1 MIKKKF
7 LTRRVVTM
15 LRAIMALLFAFLFL
29 VVGIPVLGI
38 EWLYGKI
45 NKKGAELSSL
55 RIVQWAFSTIIG
67 ICDTDVIVKGA
78 ENIPAEEAVVYVG
91 NHRSIFDV
99 VIGYTHCPGLTG
111 FIAKDNLEKIP
122 LLRVW
127 MRRLHCLFLDRTN
140 PRDGLRV
147 ILAAIDDIKRGIS
160 IFVFPEGTRT
170 KTGQMAPFKEGT
182 FKISTKTGC
191 AIIPVAITGTD
202 EILRNHMPFV
212 KKTTVVFHYGKP
224 IYPDQLEADQ
234 KKHIGAYTQSVI
246 ADMLSEEKDLIL

>member
-67 ICDTDVIVKGA
+67 ICGTDVIVKGA

-99 VIGYTHCPGLTG
+99 VIGIHT
-111 FIAKDNLEKIP
+111 
-122 LLRVW
+122 V
-127 MRRLHCLFLDRTN
+127 
-140 PRDGLRV
+140 
-147 ILAAIDDIKRGIS
+147 RG
-160 IFVFPEGTRT
+160 
-170 KTGQMAPFKEGT
+170 
-182 FKISTKTGC
+182 
-191 AIIPVAITGTD
+191 
-202 EILRNHMPFV
+202 
-212 KKTTVVFHYGKP
+212 
-224 IYPDQLEADQ
+224 
-234 KKHIGAYTQSVI
+234 
-246 ADMLSEEKDLIL
+246 

>member
-1 MIKKKF
+1 
-7 LTRRVVTM
+7 M

-67 ICDTDVIVKGA
+67 ICGTDVIVKGA

-170 KTGQMAPFKEGT
+170 KTG
-182 FKISTKTGC
+182 C
-191 AIIPVAITGTD
+191 AVIPVAITGTD

-246 ADMLSEEKDLIL
+246 ADMLSEDKDLIL

>member
-1 MIKKKF
+1 
-7 LTRRVVTM
+7 M

-67 ICDTDVIVKGA
+67 ICGTDVIVKGA

-160 IFVFPEGTRT
+160 IFVFPEERVPKPVRWHLSRRALSRSPPRPVVPLSRLPSQAPMRSCATICHLSKRRPLSFT
-170 KTGQMAPFKEGT
+170 MASRSIR
-182 FKISTKTGC
+182 IS
-191 AIIPVAITGTD
+191 
-202 EILRNHMPFV
+202 
-212 KKTTVVFHYGKP
+212 
-224 IYPDQLEADQ
+224 
-234 KKHIGAYTQSVI
+234 
-246 ADMLSEEKDLIL
+246 

>member
-1 MIKKKF
+1 MRKSHSC
-7 LTRRVVTM
+7 
-15 LRAIMALLFAFLFL
+15 A
-29 VVGIPVLGI
+29 
-38 EWLYGKI
+38 YGCA
-45 NKKGAELSSL
+45 GFT
-55 RIVQWAFSTIIG
+55 AFS
-67 ICDTDVIVKGA
+67 
-78 ENIPAEEAVVYVG
+78 
-91 NHRSIFDV
+91 
-99 VIGYTHCPGLTG
+99 
-111 FIAKDNLEKIP
+111 
-122 LLRVW
+122 
-127 MRRLHCLFLDRTN
+127 DRTN

-234 KKHIGAYTQSVI
+234 KSTSALTHKV
-246 ADMLSEEKDLIL
+246 LSQICFLKIKILFCNYFYDFRKVHKVRRLDQNGVSFFMC